1 MLRHT
6 FMGWLVCSR
15 RRMMVYVNGFR
26 LFQPRKNTLFSITYS
41 HFFSYYNIS
50 QKSTCKKIIYNFKKM
65 FHVKHLIFHFRIL
78 FLHKYLLSIPRS
90 TSKKNIYTEK
100 TPLTI
105 RHKIPVVFIECLY
118 YNGRNRGDSVR
129 QRPKCT
135 TEIRRNI
142 LNEQ

>member
-1 MLRHT
+1 MRRHT

-26 LFQPRKNTLFSITYS
+26 LFQPRKNTFFSITYS

-65 FHVKHLIFHFRIL
+65 FHVKHLIFFFFFL
-78 FLHKYLLSIPRS
+78 FLHKYLLSIPCL
-90 TSKKNIYTEK
+90 TSNMNIYTEK

-105 RHKIPVVFIECLY
+105 RHKIPIVFIECLY
-118 YNGRNRGDSVR
+118 YNGRNRG
-129 QRPKCT
+129 
-135 TEIRRNI
+135 IRCANDQ
-142 LNEQ
+142 NAPQKSGGTY

>member
-1 MLRHT
+1 MRRHT

-78 FLHKYLLSIPRS
+78 FLHKYLLSIPRL

>member
-1 MLRHT
+1 MRRHT

-26 LFQPRKNTLFSITYS
+26 LFQPRKNTFFSITYS

-105 RHKIPVVFIECLY
+105 RHKIPIVFIECLY
-118 YNGRNRGDSVR
+118 YNGRNRGGFGA
-129 QRPKCT
+129 PT
-135 TEIRRNI
+135 TKMHHRNQEEHI
-142 LNEQ
+142 E